1 VTPEQVSNLS
11 VAGADKILDSRIA
24 RWGMTSEELRL
35 LRAQRT
41 FWHRAGLY
49 TLQQLIA
56 FYEAEPIVREEQLSK
71 QERITQ
77 LKAELAEL
85 EGNSNTTNQDHNK
98 EQDLEEDHSH
108 RHD

>member
-41 FWHRAGLY
+41 FWRRVVY
-49 TLQQLIA
+49 ST
-56 FYEAEPIVREEQLSK
+56 
-71 QERITQ
+71 
-77 LKAELAEL
+77 
-85 EGNSNTTNQDHNK
+85 TTNS
-98 EQDLEEDHSH
+98 LL
-108 RHD
+108 